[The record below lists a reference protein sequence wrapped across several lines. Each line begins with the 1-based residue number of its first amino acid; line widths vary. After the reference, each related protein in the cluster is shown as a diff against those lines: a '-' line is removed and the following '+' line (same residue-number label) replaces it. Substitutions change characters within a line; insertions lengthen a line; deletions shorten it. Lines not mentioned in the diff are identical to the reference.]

1 MSKDTTD
8 RSEAVSSS
16 EVDDM
21 EEPSQVNATK
31 VAIEYSSG
39 SSSSSNSSSDSEEDE
54 NIDPGLP
61 RKELSLLDDD
71 EPALI
76 RTEIEEAGE
85 EEELIGLLALLC
97 LFYINSINICISVC

>member
-8 RSEAVSSS
+8 RSEVVTSS
-16 EVDDM
+16 EADEMDQ
-21 EEPSQVNATK
+21 PAQVNAAK

-39 SSSSSNSSSDSEEDE
+39 SSSSSNSSSDSEDD
-54 NIDPGLP
+54 NFDPGLP

-85 EEELIGLLALLC
+85 EEELIGT
-97 LFYINSINICISVC
+97 SPK